1 MNNLLQ
7 MLMGMWNLS
16 GIKDRLL
23 QLWVPQEKL
32 QNVDFTNLNSLNQL
46 AQEIMPW
53 LLANNKDMANKIKWA
68 ASMLWGDKQ
77 SEVVQIIDSMK

>member
-7 MLMGMWNLS
+7 MLMGMWNFS
-16 GIKDRLL
+16 GMKDRLL
-23 QLWVPQEKL
+23 QLWVPQERL
-32 QNVDFTNLNSLNQL
+32 QNVDFTDLNSLNQL

-68 ASMLWGDKQ
+68 ASVLWWDKQ
-77 SEVVQIIDSMK
+77 NEVVQIINNMK

>member
-7 MLMGMWNLS
+7 MLMGMWNFS
-16 GIKDRLL
+16 GMKDRLL
-23 QLWVPQEKL
+23 QLWVPQERL
-32 QNVDFTNLNSLNQL
+32 QNVDFTDLNSLNQL

-68 ASMLWGDKQ
+68 ASMLWWDKQ
-77 SEVVQIIDSMK
+77 NEVVQIINNMK

>member
-7 MLMGMWNLS
+7 MIMGMWNFS
-16 GIKDRLL
+16 GIKDKLV

-32 QNVDFTNLNSLNQL
+32 QNVNFSDLNSLNQL

-53 LLANNKDMANKIKWA
+53 LLAQNKDLANKIKGA
-68 ASMLWGDKQ
+68 SSMLGADKQ
-77 SEVVQIIDSMK
+77 NEVVQIIDNMK

>member
-1 MNNLLQ
+1 MNLLQ
-7 MLMGMWNLS
+7 MLMSVWNFSGM
-16 GIKDRLL
+16 KEKLL

-53 LLANNKDMANKIKWA
+53 LLANNKDMANKIKGA
-68 ASMLWGDKQ
+68 ASMLWSDKQ
-77 SEVVQIIDSMK
+77 NEVVQIIDSVK

>member
-1 MNNLLQ
+1 
-7 MLMGMWNLS
+7 MWNLS

-68 ASMLWGDKQ
+68 ASMLWDDKQ
-77 SEVVQIIDSMK
+77 NEVVQIIDNMK

>member
-7 MLMGMWNLS
+7 MLMGMWSFS
-16 GIKDRLL
+16 GIKDKLL

-53 LLANNKDMANKIKWA
+53 LLANNEDMANKIKWA
-68 ASMLWGDKQ
+68 ASMLWNDKQ
-77 SEVVQIIDSMK
+77 NEVVQIIDNMK

>member
-53 LLANNKDMANKIKWA
+53 LLANNKDVANKIKWFS
-68 ASMLWGDKQ
+68 SMLWADKQ
-77 SEVVQIIDSMK
+77 NEVVQIIDNMK

>member
-68 ASMLWGDKQ
+68 ASMLWDDKQ
-77 SEVVQIIDSMK
+77 NEVVQIIDNMK